1 MVEQAELP
9 LLSAPPADPGVAD
22 LEAWL
27 ESATRWLGAEDIAQG
42 TGWDDR
48 RIRDLASESDLVIS
62 SPGKRGYRHIRHV
75 TAEEY
80 HRYRNARRS
89 QARKMVGKVIRTDR
103 IFYRRTAANV

>member
-1 MVEQAELP
+1 MAEQLELTYSRP
-9 LLSAPPADPGVAD
+9 VAPDPGVAD

-27 ESATRWLGAEDIAQG
+27 EQARGWRSAEEIAAA

-62 SPGKRGYRHIRHV
+62 SPGKRGYRHIDHV
-75 TAEEY
+75 TRAEY
-80 HRYRNARRS
+80 DHYRNARRS

-103 IFYRRTAANV
+103 IFFRHHPA